1 MTELTMF
8 GYRARLVLDLPDG
21 PHDVTGCVELVGIT
35 EAMAKDH
42 ATRTGFWVN
51 TLKLI
56 DEIEV
61 EKRTRLRTDG
71 RSSDAAPGCD
81 DN

>member
-21 PHDVTGCVELVGIT
+21 PHDVTGCIELVGVT
-35 EAMAKDH
+35 EAMSNDREA
-42 ATRTGFWVN
+42 RTGFWIN
-51 TLKLI
+51 TPRLL

-61 EKRTRLRTDG
+61 EKRTRLRTHERTG
-71 RSSDAAPGCD
+71 
-81 DN
+81 